1 MKHFVLLVFGLC
13 LIGCAGSRRNAGM
26 DLSDYP
32 KGVRHIPG
40 TVNTTHDTG
49 NSPDV
54 LNPHNLSDY

>member
-1 MKHFVLLVFGLC
+1 MKHLVLLILGLS
-13 LIGCAGSRRNAGM
+13 LVGCAARRTARL

-32 KGVRHIPG
+32 QGVRHIPG
-40 TVNTTHDTG
+40 TVNTTFDTG